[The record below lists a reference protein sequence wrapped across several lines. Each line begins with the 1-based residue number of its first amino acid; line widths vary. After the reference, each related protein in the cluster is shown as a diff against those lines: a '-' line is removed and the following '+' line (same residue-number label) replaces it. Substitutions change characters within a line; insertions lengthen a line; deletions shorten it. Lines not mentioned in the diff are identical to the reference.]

1 LVYVAL
7 QGREDGKKKR
17 CLRPGSYGLIMAWK
31 SLVIGPNTTGGLRPV
46 MVGVGEGADMNRV
59 RMEIVYT
66 GRVQGVGFRY
76 TVKSLVP
83 GFEVTGA
90 VRNLADGRV
99 ELIAEGTREELEAFH
114 AAIMDC
120 GLGRLIRETNVRWGE
135 ATGGFRG
142 FEIIG

>member
-1 LVYVAL
+1 
-7 QGREDGKKKR
+7 
-17 CLRPGSYGLIMAWK
+17 MAWK
-31 SLVIGPNTTGGLRPV
+31 SLVIDPNTSGGLRPV
-46 MVGVGEGADMNRV
+46 MVGVREDADMNRV
-59 RMEIVYT
+59 RMEVIYT

-90 VRNLADGRV
+90 VRNLADGQV

-114 AAIMDC
+114 VAIMDC
-120 GLGRLIRETNVRWGE
+120 GLGRLIRETKVRWGE
-135 ATGGFRG
+135 ATGGFLG